1 MKCPTFQGLHRPQG
15 HLEIAGEAARGF
27 EIVVKRDHGVTEALA
42 KMIDDANHAKWHA
55 TDPEAREDM
64 QNVPAQQGGAA
75 LPDVAKAAI
84 VLSVC
89 ERPRLYEAV

>member
-1 MKCPTFQGLHRPQG
+1 
-15 HLEIAGEAARGF
+15 
-27 EIVVKRDHGVTEALA
+27 
-42 KMIDDANHAKWHA
+42 MIDDANHAKWHA
-55 TDPEAREDM
+55 TDPEAWEDM